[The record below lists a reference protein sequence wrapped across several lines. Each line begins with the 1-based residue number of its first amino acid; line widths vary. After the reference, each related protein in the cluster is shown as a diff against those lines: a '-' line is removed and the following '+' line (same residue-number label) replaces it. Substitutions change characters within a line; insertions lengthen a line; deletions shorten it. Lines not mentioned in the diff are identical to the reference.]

1 MHWTLDWWVMG
12 MRTIIHRKLSRFLM
26 TACLPIAV
34 AIFLNSCAN
43 SSIAPIIEES
53 SPFLS
58 HRWQALGATI
68 FLGIIQI
75 GLLPSSFTSD
85 NSASLRTV
93 AGGFLTW
100 PLGHS
105 KIGEWYY
112 YLAKWVFDLW
122 TPLLQGYGVLIGFS
136 GNASAIIFNISIFG
150 FALNNVELFY
160 AVVPASIIGLL
171 LNIVLLGALAFISS
185 SNKNGGE

>member
-1 MHWTLDWWVMG
+1 MIFHK
-12 MRTIIHRKLSRFLM
+12 RLSRFLM
-26 TACLPIAV
+26 TACSSILV

-43 SSIAPIIEES
+43 YSIAPIIEES

-75 GLLPSSFTSD
+75 GLLPSAASD
-85 NSASLRTV
+85 YSVSLKTV

-112 YLAKWVFDLW
+112 YLAKWAFDLW
-122 TPLLQGYGVLIGFS
+122 PPLLQGYGVLIGFL
-136 GNASAIIFNISIFG
+136 GNASAIIFNISVFG
-150 FALNNVELFY
+150 FALNNAELFY

-171 LNIVLLGALAFISS
+171 LNIVVLGALGFISS
-185 SNKNGGE
+185 LNQNGGE